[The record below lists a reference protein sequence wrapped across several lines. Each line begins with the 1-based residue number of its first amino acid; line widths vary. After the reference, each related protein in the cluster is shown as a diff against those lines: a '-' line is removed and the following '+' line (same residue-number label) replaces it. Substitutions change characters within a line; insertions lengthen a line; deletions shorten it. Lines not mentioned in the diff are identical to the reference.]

1 MNSCCALIVTLCH
14 FGFRADITAAPL
26 FRIYVPKD
34 VAIANIVT
42 GLELFVKSHKKN
54 QEVMAYSYK
63 AKDQN
68 DLNTS
73 GAQEVL
79 KTELRY
85 QARTE
90 FCRAVRE
97 LSPECGE
104 ERLAKAADGFAES
117 FFSKVVNKIVKP
129 SVYERLQTL
138 YENEKHYLDI
148 LKEYKEEIKFAAS
161 LQAEIRKEEANF
173 FSSTLK
179 EVCQSMKETQID
191 PKYQSQWIYD
201 LVTSYT
207 SSLMLSGRLAEEHV
221 IDLLGDIQTE
231 ISETIKKEG

>member
-1 MNSCCALIVTLCH
+1 M
-14 FGFRADITAAPL
+14 G
-26 FRIYVPKD
+26 
-34 VAIANIVT
+34 
-42 GLELFVKSHKKN
+42 
-54 QEVMAYSYK
+54 YSSPYTSK
-63 AKDQN
+63 ASDE
-68 DLNTS
+68 
-73 GAQEVL
+73 QEVL
-79 KTELRY
+79 KADLKYR
-85 QARTE
+85 AKTE
-90 FCRAVRE
+90 FVKAVKMVC
-97 LSPECGE
+97 SECDE
-104 ERLAKAADGFAES
+104 KKLTSAADGYAES
-117 FFSKVVNKIVKP
+117 ISDIVVNKIGNALLNK
-129 SVYERLQTL
+129 RLQIL

-161 LQAEIRKEEANF
+161 LQADIRKEEANF

-207 SSLMLSGRLAEEHV
+207 SSLRLSGRLAEEHV